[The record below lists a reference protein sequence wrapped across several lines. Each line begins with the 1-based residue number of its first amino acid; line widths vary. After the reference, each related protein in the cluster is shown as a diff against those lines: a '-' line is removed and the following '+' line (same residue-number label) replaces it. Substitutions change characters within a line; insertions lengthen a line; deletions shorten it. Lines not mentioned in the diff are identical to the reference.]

1 MARTLTVS
9 RVRVRAGQEAE
20 YLAAARELVAL
31 HAGRGRRLWLFRRAG
46 RSHEFLEC
54 SESSDEGTH
63 RAVAVPPEDERR
75 IEARIRAV
83 ADYEDGA
90 WDLWE
95 EVRSEA

>member
-9 RVRVRAGQEAE
+9 RLRVRAGQEGE
-20 YLAAARELVAL
+20 YLTAIRELAAL
-31 HAGRGRRLWLFRRAG
+31 HAGRGRRLWVFRRAG

-54 SESSDEGTH
+54 SESADQASH
-63 RAVAVPPEDERR
+63 RAVAGPPEDERR

-83 ADYEDGA
+83 AEYDDGA

-95 EVRSEA
+95 EVRSEG